1 MKEVIRKLKIFKF
14 DKELLGTRSK
24 NYLVVYRNGYDL
36 LSKSQLEELL
46 LHPPKNKD
54 FRYIFDWEDRLNIT
68 TEFVE
73 ME

>member
-24 NYLVVYRNGYDL
+24 QYLVVYRNGYDL
-36 LSKSQLEELL
+36 LSKAQLEELL
-46 LHPPKNKD
+46 LHPPKDKN